1 MTLSITEARTE
12 AVAIVVQ
19 IMLARMSA
27 NEFETLAAE
36 AIAEALDTGVAAI
49 SEELDWLLA
58 RPT

>member
-1 MTLSITEARTE
+1 VTLSITEARTE

-19 IMLARMSA
+19 IMIARMSA

-36 AIAEALDTGVAAI
+36 AKAEALDTGVAAI

-58 RPT
+58 R